1 MHYIALLFKLQSV
14 LSFKFTVHDI
24 KTRSTQLE
32 MKSEKLSLSK
42 NLHGSLTQ
50 TFKKNCYL
58 HGILILTNKQN
69 NLHLV

>member
-50 TFKKNCYL
+50 TSKKKLLPAWNFNF
-58 HGILILTNKQN
+58 NKQAE
-69 NLHLV
+69 